1 MKLCSTFIFLILI
14 LTGCEPPKVRE
25 KFTNARINPDGKSGL
40 FAFKREHY
48 YPGKMGLLT
57 STPDE
62 YVVNVTIIG
71 SYDIV
76 SGKVRVLHRRDNGSQ
91 YVGDDF
97 GIIQIFG
104 SRALISGND
113 AHYNWLDTN
122 TGAMNPLHLTEEL
135 AERNR
140 EVGHRYLV
148 DEKGTLILDNT
159 ALGQAL
165 NYSASRQLWVRR
177 PNGEYEMI
185 VERPAGGAA
194 SHGFRDNE
202 LYFYADRKCQIYN
215 LDTRTKRLC
224 ERQNDMPR
232 MSPEVTIDFQTDM
245 HGSPQP
251 TIGRNVGGKWIREEV
266 RIDTSQLR

>member
-1 MKLCSTFIFLILI
+1 MKLLPTFIILILI

-25 KFTNARINPDGKSGL
+25 SFTSARINPDGKSGL
-40 FAFKREHY
+40 FVFKREHY

-71 SYDIV
+71 SYDIA
-76 SGKVRVLHRRDNGSQ
+76 SGKVRVLHRRDNGTQ
-91 YVGDDF
+91 YVGEDF

-104 SRALISGND
+104 NRALVTGND
-113 AHYNWLDTN
+113 PHYNFLDIN
-122 TGAMNPLHLTEEL
+122 TGAMTPLHLTEEL
-135 AERNR
+135 TARNR

-148 DEKGTLILDNT
+148 DEKGTLVLDNT
-159 ALGQAL
+159 ALGDAF

-185 VERPAGGAA
+185 AERPPNSGA
-194 SHGFRDNE
+194 SYGFRDNE
-202 LYFYADRKCQIYN
+202 AYFYADKKCRIYN

-224 ERQNDMPR
+224 EKQSDMPR
-232 MSPEVTIDFQTDM
+232 MSPELTIDFLTDM

-251 TIGRNVGGKWIREEV
+251 TIGRNVGGKWTREEA
-266 RIDTSQLR
+266 RIDTSELR